1 MASEYSEAQLE
12 AIRRNRNADD
22 IPLLVDLVARQQH
35 DLDALRLKVEVA
47 QRDREELRAAL
58 LQAQQRIR
66 SAAEQ

>member
-12 AIRRNRNADD
+12 AIRRNRNVDD